1 MGDLNSKGPWY
12 VIVGVAGQTRYREL
26 VQPRPTLYLPAAQFQ
41 TTATMLVLRTAASLE
56 LVASLVRDHIHAV
69 DSDVQV
75 MRVAGFGEMLARPLA
90 RPRFNA
96 SLLSIFGMVAL
107 LLSTVG
113 LYAVMAAYVR
123 QRDRE
128 IAIRLAV
135 GATATRIRNSVLL
148 EAVRLSG
155 LGALIGVAGAL
166 AASPLVR
173 GMLFGVDPLDAP
185 TIIGAALLLV
195 AAAAFASYVP
205 VRRATRVDAAGML
218 RGQ

>member
-1 MGDLNSKGPWY
+1 LARD
-12 VIVGVAGQTRYREL
+12 Q
-26 VQPRPTLYLPAAQFQ
+26 
-41 TTATMLVLRTAASLE
+41 
-56 LVASLVRDHIHAV
+56 VRAI

-75 MRVAGFGEMLARPLA
+75 MRVAPFDEMLARPLA

-96 SLLSIFGMVAL
+96 SLLSIFGVVAL

-135 GATATRIRNSVLL
+135 GATATRIRHLVLI
-148 EAVRLSG
+148 EAVRLAG

-166 AASPLVR
+166 AANPLVR
-173 GMLFGVDPLDAP
+173 SMLFDVDPLDAP
-185 TIIGAALLLV
+185 TIIGAALLLI
-195 AAAAFASYVP
+195 AAAALASYVP